1 MSVRSFAVVLALGL
15 LVGFSIVQS
24 AGSARP
30 RPPCLVSNER
40 TKMVSRSL
48 QQAIDRAAAEDTLLV
63 KGTCFGASLITKDLT
78 LQGVSNKQF
87 GVATLDGGNSA
98 DTVLSISAFDHLTVA
113 INDLTITH
121 GGLGA
126 LVDGLFGSTVSLT
139 RTTLS
144 NNGAGI
150 GGDFSSVIL
159 TDSTVSGNASSGIFG
174 DRSGFGVLRS
184 NVRDNGGFGIGVGN
198 GSVTVEDST
207 VSGNEAGGIG
217 VAGEFGDAIVSGS
230 TVSDNHGPG
239 IQLFGTTLTLTN
251 SSVSGNT
258 TSGSGG
264 GIFAF
269 EGNGYLTN
277 STVRGNTAGQNGGG
291 IYMAPGSF
299 TLNNST
305 VSGNTAGANGGG
317 IYLTGAQSGVA
328 LTDSTVTGNTA
339 TSGGGI
345 FNDAGLVTL
354 IGTNTFFDN
363 VPEDCVG
370 VAGC

>member
-15 LVGFSIVQS
+15 LVGVWIVQS
-24 AGSARP
+24 AGSARH
-30 RPPCLVSNER
+30 PCLVSNER

-48 QQAIDRAAAEDTLLV
+48 QQAIDAAAAEDTLLV

-78 LQGVSNKQF
+78 LQGVSSKQF
-87 GVATLDGGNSA
+87 GVATLDGGDSA
-98 DTVLSISAFDHLTVA
+98 DTVLFIGAFDQLTVA
-113 INDLTITH
+113 IDDLTITH
-121 GGLGA
+121 GGAGILA
-126 LVDGLFGSTVSLT
+126 DGLFRSTVSLT
-139 RTTLS
+139 RTIVS
-144 NNGAGI
+144 NNGGSGI
-150 GGDFSSVIL
+150 VGDPASVIL
-159 TDSTVSGNASSGIFG
+159 IDSTVSGNAAAGITG
-174 DRSGFGVLRS
+174 DRSDFGLLRS
-184 NVRDNGGFGIGVGN
+184 DVRDNGGFGVGLGN
-198 GSVTVEDST
+198 GSVSVEDST
-207 VSGNEAGGIG
+207 VSGNELGGIG